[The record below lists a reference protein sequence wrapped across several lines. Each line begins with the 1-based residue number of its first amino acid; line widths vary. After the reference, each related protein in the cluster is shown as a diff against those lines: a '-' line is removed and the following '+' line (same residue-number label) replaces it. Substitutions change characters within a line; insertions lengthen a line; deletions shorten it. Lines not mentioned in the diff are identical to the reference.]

1 MLGLLH
7 KREQDIFVTM
17 VVMVE
22 TVVQD
27 EMEAMEST
35 VLRELLVPL
44 GQLPLVVHCQR
55 VLLESQVELAVLVLL
70 YLEAMEPLVQMV

>member
-1 MLGLLH
+1 
-7 KREQDIFVTM
+7 
-17 VVMVE
+17 MVE